1 MAYRKLA
8 KGGTLVVCGPLTVGG
23 SDTVFPATSGEI
35 LITSLYNGTDY
46 SDKGACLNISG
57 RLYLSSDTEIRDI
70 IIYAAPASMFF
81 CCGNNAV
88 FGKGIS
94 VSLNSNGSYPYIFGG
109 TYGGKSGAT
118 SANNSFYDYTVQV
131 DSGTWQTVR
140 GGNYRS
146 GSEQPMGFV
155 GNVRVIIN
163 GGSFESVAS
172 GSDLAV
178 VSATSFC
185 GLDGDASLEI
195 NGGTINC
202 AIYGVGRPGTY
213 TGTLRPG
220 LRGNVSVKI
229 TKGSLNGSAIAALQE
244 TDGRKLEGDF
254 TLEITGGYVSAA
266 VRELSGKGV
275 SGECRIVTNSESL
288 QKKATY
294 CAKTVFVS
302 DKGNDSN
309 SGLSK
314 DKPIKTYTKLL
325 ELIKDANGAVI
336 VLCGDLTVDYKSID
350 AAPFGDPVPED
361 ALKVAEG
368 DILITSVNGAR
379 LKLAKQLNVNSDTY
393 IDNVT
398 LSSVYDT
405 GAHIVTYDASLTVGK
420 SVSTEGKVIIYGS
433 KNEEP
438 RTVTVY
444 SGDFYSISGGYG
456 AAGAVVM
463 HGGSTIN
470 LIGGGGMD
478 EPSGAS
484 VIMLGGKAD
493 KIIGADRACSGS
505 IGVAVY
511 GGEVGSIVASRGA
524 LAGDFG
530 LIIEGDKMP
539 EVNADNVGGK
549 KQFSSAKHTAPAGFE
564 DVGAVVYVS
573 DGGTGDGFSALNPA
587 SSITTP
593 LLNSIN
599 DEARHVYMV
608 ILDSWT
614 VKGNPKGNSYPVNL
628 TIDGNVLNVDFATAF
643 GSTLRLG
650 ATLGLECETEI
661 DNINVLSIAE
671 NVYIAANNHGLTIG
685 ENVSCDKLFAKGI
698 KTYPSLA
705 GGTTYSSAVPPTLTV
720 NGGTWQYVYGGN
732 VRPSASTA
740 ISRIEGDVN
749 LVINGGEFL
758 GGVYGNGMNNL
769 TGNVN
774 VEINGGLFRCGVF
787 GASKASP
794 TVGSVANVRGD
805 ITVDINGGEF
815 RGDIMAAENAGE
827 LKLDGKFTL
836 NINK

>member
-1 MAYRKLA
+1 
-8 KGGTLVVCGPLTVGG
+8 
-23 SDTVFPATSGEI
+23 
-35 LITSLYNGTDY
+35 
-46 SDKGACLNISG
+46 
-57 RLYLSSDTEIRDI
+57 
-70 IIYAAPASMFF
+70 MFF

-229 TKGSLNGSAIAALQE
+229 TKGSLNGSALAALQE

-266 VRELSGKGV
+266 VRELSGQGV
-275 SGECRIVTNSESL
+275 SGDCRIITNSESL

-294 CAKTVFVS
+294 CAKTVYVS
-302 DKGNDSN
+302 DNGSDTN
-309 SGLSK
+309 SGISA

-505 IGVAVY
+505 IGIAVY
-511 GGEVGSIVASRGA
+511 GGEVGRITACDKA

-573 DGGTGDGFSALNPA
+573 DGGTGD
-587 SSITTP
+587 
-593 LLNSIN
+593 
-599 DEARHVYMV
+599 
-608 ILDSWT
+608 
-614 VKGNPKGNSYPVNL
+614 
-628 TIDGNVLNVDFATAF
+628 
-643 GSTLRLG
+643 
-650 ATLGLECETEI
+650 
-661 DNINVLSIAE
+661 
-671 NVYIAANNHGLTIG
+671 
-685 ENVSCDKLFAKGI
+685 
-698 KTYPSLA
+698 
-705 GGTTYSSAVPPTLTV
+705 
-720 NGGTWQYVYGGN
+720 
-732 VRPSASTA
+732 
-740 ISRIEGDVN
+740 
-749 LVINGGEFL
+749 
-758 GGVYGNGMNNL
+758 
-769 TGNVN
+769 
-774 VEINGGLFRCGVF
+774 
-787 GASKASP
+787 
-794 TVGSVANVRGD
+794 
-805 ITVDINGGEF
+805 
-815 RGDIMAAENAGE
+815 
-827 LKLDGKFTL
+827 
-836 NINK
+836 